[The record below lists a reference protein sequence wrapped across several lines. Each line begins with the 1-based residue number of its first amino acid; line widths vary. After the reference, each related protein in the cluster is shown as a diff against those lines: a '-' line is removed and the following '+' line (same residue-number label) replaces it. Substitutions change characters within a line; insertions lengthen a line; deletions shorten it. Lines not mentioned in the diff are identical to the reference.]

1 MTGVTAQRRVV
12 DDPVPRVDGARWSEA
27 REVLQAEWTKLRTSP
42 GIGWLLLTAAVLAVG
57 ISAATSAAVNY
68 TPGTEQDPAKIAL
81 TGIEAAQA
89 VVAVLAVLVIS
100 GEYSSGM
107 IRTTLTAMPRRVRM
121 LAAKAT
127 VITAPVLGIGVV
139 SVLICMLVGR
149 FVLPGNGFTA
159 ANGYSPLSLTDGSV
173 LRAAFGSV
181 LYLGLIALLALGVAT
196 AVRDTATA
204 IGVVLALLYCFPIV
218 SSVVTNQQWHRHL
231 EQISPTAGLTIQAT
245 TDLSAQPL
253 NPWAGLGVLAAW
265 AAGALL
271 LGGLVLRLRDA

>member
-1 MTGVTAQRRVV
+1 
-12 DDPVPRVDGARWSEA
+12 
-27 REVLQAEWTKLRTSP
+27 
-42 GIGWLLLTAAVLAVG
+42 
-57 ISAATSAAVNY
+57 
-68 TPGTEQDPAKIAL
+68 
-81 TGIEAAQA
+81 
-89 VVAVLAVLVIS
+89 
-100 GEYSSGM
+100 
-107 IRTTLTAMPRRVRM
+107 
-121 LAAKAT
+121 
-127 VITAPVLGIGVV
+127 
-139 SVLICMLVGR
+139 MLVGR
-149 FVLPGNGFTA
+149 LVLPGNGFTA